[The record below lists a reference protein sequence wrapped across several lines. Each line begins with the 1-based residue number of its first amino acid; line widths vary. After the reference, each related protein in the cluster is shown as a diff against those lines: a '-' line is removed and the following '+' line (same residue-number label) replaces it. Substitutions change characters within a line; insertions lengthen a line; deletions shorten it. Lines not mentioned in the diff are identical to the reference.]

1 MYIPKGAYW
10 KVITIQ
16 IGYTKKYL
24 LKGHNPSYWIYIKGA
39 YWMIRCLLNEKVPI
53 EWKGWMKRCLLN
65 ENISIGR
72 KCVYWIKMCLLKSYN
87 PLGIH
92 SDWYS
97 FGNLFSTSSLSSFL
111 EIKEKYESS
120 AKLLFVNLFFFF
132 FVK

>member
-1 MYIPKGAYW
+1 M
-10 KVITIQ
+10 
-16 IGYTKKYL
+16 
-24 LKGHNPSYWIYIKGA
+24 
-39 YWMIRCLLNEKVPI
+39 NEKVPI

-92 SDWYS
+92 SGWYS

-111 EIKEKYESS
+111 EIQENYESS
-120 AKLLFVNLFFFF
+120 AKLLFVNFFFF
-132 FVK
+132 FGQIVKRSRNQATLTLATIILNNFFTW